1 MAYAPINDYEKG
13 LSPAERGTSDNE
25 GGLTTAQYAQPGK
38 DEISDRELWLHA
50 FALREDLQAFIDYLR
65 PLAISRWRYRR
76 KINGKWPGF
85 FYSDPA
91 RVSIPADKSLLFTRP
106 LDKTRV
112 VALLDAMH
120 PNSYMTPWYLDN
132 SRVENLRHN
141 YDNGKKAFYL
151 KKDNQEPIKVID
163 LETAMTVIKQPG
175 KPSLPLNYTD
185 LSVEERLGLPRSYDC
200 GAHFDLREV
209 LTKTV
214 GVANFSP
221 SPVLFGNDIPARDND
236 FDINSYFSE
245 LLKWDDDH
253 CYGLQARIFSARINR
268 AEIHDEAYGWLW
280 IAAEK
285 WIEENRDSSP
295 LYCRY
300 PNFERSDFYEF
311 EKYEC

>member
-13 LSPAERGTSDNE
+13 LSPAERGTSDIE
-25 GGLTTAQYAQPGK
+25 GVLTTAKYAQPGK
-38 DEISDRELWLHA
+38 DVISDRELWLHA
-50 FALREDLQAFIDYLR
+50 FALRGDLQAFIDYLR

-76 KINGKWPGF
+76 KIKGKWPGF
-85 FYSDPA
+85 FYADPG

-106 LDKTRV
+106 LDKTRI

-120 PNSYMTPWYLDN
+120 PNNYMTPWYLDN
-132 SRVENLRHN
+132 IRVENLRYN
-141 YDNGKKAFYL
+141 YDNGKKEFYL
-151 KKDNQEPIKVID
+151 KKEKQDPIKVID
-163 LETAMTVIKQPG
+163 LESAMTVIKQPG

-221 SPVLFGNDIPARDND
+221 SPVLFGNDLPVRDND

-253 CYGLQARIFSARINR
+253 CYGLQARIFSAQINR

-285 WIEENRDSSP
+285 WIEENHDSSS

-300 PNFERSDFYEF
+300 PYLKRSDFYEF